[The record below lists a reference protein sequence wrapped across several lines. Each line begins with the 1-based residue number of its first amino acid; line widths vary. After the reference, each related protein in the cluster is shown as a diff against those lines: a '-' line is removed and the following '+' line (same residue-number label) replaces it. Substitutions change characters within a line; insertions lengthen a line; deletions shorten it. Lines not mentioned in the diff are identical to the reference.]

1 MTPMMIR
8 NTLRMEAACFVILAF
23 IAFVYFS
30 AKRPK
35 TRLHKVFS
43 CLIVSLE
50 IHLLFDAVTVY
61 TVNNLDE
68 VPKWLNDICHR
79 IFVGTMLLTILLY
92 YLYIVFMIDEETNH
106 RKRSVLYNV
115 IRHAINIYMVAAEIL
130 IFIAPVEYQE
140 CPKGNYEIGVAA
152 VIIYISIPMFLFHIV
167 ANIIRNYKYIH
178 PKKRMAVIMVIII
191 EIITTI
197 ITAIDM
203 SMLIAGL
210 GLTLEAVCFYVILEN
225 PDIKLVEQIRSEKH
239 KVEKISESK
248 SKFVSVVSHEIR
260 TPMNAIVGM
269 TELMLNKSTNLDD
282 EQIKYLTNIKNSGDA
297 LITILNDLLDMS
309 KLEAGKFEIV
319 EQPYSTEPFFE
330 DIRMIIENRIGDKP
344 IKLIYDIDDSMP
356 EKLNGDSLR
365 LRQVLINLM
374 NNAVKFTDSG
384 EIRLTIK
391 IIKNEND
398 RYSISFSVRDTGI
411 GVKKE
416 DLSRLF
422 QAFTQVDLKKN
433 QGKEGTGMGLSISS
447 DLISLMGGKLS
458 VASEYGKWTEFSF
471 TISQGAAQETEAAKD
486 TDSFEEI
493 KGIHVLV
500 VDDTDINLEI
510 AKEIFEML
518 GVYADTAESG
528 QDAIEMLFENKYD
541 IIFTDYI
548 MPEMSGTEFAVKVRE
563 YIEEGAEIPII
574 ALTGD
579 VSENAINEFNKSGI
593 NDYIQKPINVNKL
606 ALITKKWIKN
616 NT

>member
-43 CLIVSLE
+43 CLIISLE
-50 IHLLFDAVTVY
+50 VHLVFDAITVY
-61 TVNNLDE
+61 TVNNLDK
-68 VPKWLNDICHR
+68 VPKWLNDTCHR
-79 IFVGTMLLTILLY
+79 IFVGTMLLTIFLF
-92 YLYIVFMIDEETNH
+92 YLYIAFMIDEETNY
-106 RKRSVLYNV
+106 RKHSVLYNLIRRV
-115 IRHAINIYMVAAEIL
+115 INVFFVVAEVIIL
-130 IFIAPVEYQE
+130 LAPVEYQE
-140 CPKGNYEIGVAA
+140 CPKGNYEIGTAA
-152 VIIYISIPMFLFHIV
+152 VVIYISIPLFLLHIIF
-167 ANIIRNYKYIH
+167 NIIRNYKYIH
-178 PKKRMAVIMVIII
+178 PKKRMAIVMVIII
-191 EIITTI
+191 EVITTI
-197 ITAIDM
+197 ITAVDM

-210 GLTLEAVCFYVILEN
+210 GLTLEAVCFYIILEN

-269 TELMLNKSTNLDD
+269 TELLLSKSTNLDD

-297 LITILNDLLDMS
+297 LVTILNDLLDMS
-309 KLEAGKFEIV
+309 KIEAGKFEIV

-330 DIRMIIENRIGDKP
+330 DIRMIIENRIGEKP
-344 IKLIYDIDDSMP
+344 INLVYDIDDSIP

-384 EIRLTIK
+384 EIRLTVKVI
-391 IIKNEND
+391 NDEND
-398 RYSISFSVRDTGI
+398 RYNISFSVKDTGM

-447 DLISLMGGKLS
+447 ELISLMGGQLEVK
-458 VASEYGKWTEFSF
+458 SEYGQWTEFFF
-471 TISQGAAQETEAAKD
+471 TISQGAAKEAEVTNNTE
-486 TDSFEEI
+486 SFEEI
-493 KGIHVLV
+493 KGIRVLV

-510 AKEIFEML
+510 AREIFEML
-518 GVYADTAESG
+518 GVNADTAESG
-528 QDAIEMLFENKYD
+528 QDAIEMLFDNKYD

-548 MPEMSGTEFAVKVRE
+548 MPEMSGTEFAVKARE
-563 YIEEGAEIPII
+563 YMEDGKEIPII

-579 VSENAINEFNKSGI
+579 VSDNAINEFKKAGI

-606 ALITKKWIKN
+606 ASITKQWIKK
-616 NT
+616 